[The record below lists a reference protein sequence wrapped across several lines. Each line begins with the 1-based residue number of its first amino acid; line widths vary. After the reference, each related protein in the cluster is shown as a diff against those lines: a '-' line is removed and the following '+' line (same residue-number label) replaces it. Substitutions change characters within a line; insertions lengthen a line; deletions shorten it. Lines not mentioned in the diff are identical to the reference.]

1 MDKRTYYDTIT
12 ALFSASTAL
21 RKKDVEERG
30 WNSGFS
36 AKGPTI
42 AEGEVRGP
50 GNRWEDVASDARYY
64 YFENHISQSPFIGQV
79 NYFRAGG
86 DPPATREGVQM

>member
-1 MDKRTYYDTIT
+1 MESWIRLTCYDTIT
-12 ALFSASTAL
+12 AAVFSSMAL

-42 AEGEVRGP
+42 AEGEGRRP
-50 GNRWEDVASDARYY
+50 GTRVSGQISDPRWDPGARESIDA
-64 YFENHISQSPFIGQV
+64 
-79 NYFRAGG
+79 
-86 DPPATREGVQM
+86 